1 MSTKIGTQILTM
13 DGIVS
18 KAEKQQSIYVTDFK
32 KAVSAAF
39 LVQMRVVTLA
49 RYLKS
54 GCFTYN
60 KESNAVQP
68 RKS

>member
-1 MSTKIGTQILTM
+1 MSSKIGTQILTM

-18 KAEKQQSIYVTDFK
+18 KAAKGQAIYVTDFK

-49 RYLKS
+49 KY
-54 GCFTYN
+54 CFTYN
-60 KESNAVQP
+60 KNA
-68 RKS
+68 